1 MWWNINFFFLTNL
14 VYSEETVRWSY
25 LRIGQHDVLDEGQA
39 PWLAIFHTYIVN
51 LVATDLTVLLAWRQ
65 GAPHH
70 FKRCGV
76 QDLYLHPPWRSP
88 RNCGWRNKKLESEN
102 QVPIHYFQTFVGMWK
117 CSSFNK
123 CNKHTVLYRT
133 EIAPNPSHYLW
144 KQCRVREAHQT
155 VMADDNS
162 E

>member
-1 MWWNINFFFLTNL
+1 MWWNIHFFFRTNL

-88 RNCGWRNKKLESEN
+88 RNCGWRNKNSNQKIRFQSTIFRHLWECGNVPHSTSVINIQYFITLKLL
-102 QVPIHYFQTFVGMWK
+102 QIL
-117 CSSFNK
+117 
-123 CNKHTVLYRT
+123 HTIYGSN
-133 EIAPNPSHYLW
+133 AG
-144 KQCRVREAHQT
+144 
-155 VMADDNS
+155 
-162 E
+162 